1 MVEGCFA
8 WINKFF
14 PQYGK
19 VRQYNLHG
27 EGCLALGLEVLFS
40 KGKVCSRSYSKKLLM
55 AFDAALVLRYLL

>member
-40 KGKVCSRSYSKKLLM
+40 KGKVGLFS
-55 AFDAALVLRYLL
+55 VVQ